1 MMTTESILLAICFG
15 YVLGDTLSKLI
26 LIFPDI
32 VREIKRRR
40 HTKTDK

>member
-1 MMTTESILLAICFG
+1 MTIDSILLAVCFG
-15 YVLGDTLSKLI
+15 YMLGDTLSKLI

>member
-1 MMTTESILLAICFG
+1 MTEFESIMLAVCFG
-15 YVLGDTLSKLI
+15 YMLGDTLSKVI

-32 VREIKRRR
+32 IRTIKRRR